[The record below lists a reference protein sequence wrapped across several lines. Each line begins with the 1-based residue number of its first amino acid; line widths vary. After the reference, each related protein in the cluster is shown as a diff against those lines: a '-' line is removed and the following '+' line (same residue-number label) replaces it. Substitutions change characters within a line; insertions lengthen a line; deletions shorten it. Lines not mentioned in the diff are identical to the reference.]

1 MTTLVQFDFAFDGPW
16 GEQFTSACRDLAM
29 DIAAEPGLI
38 WKLWGENRETRR
50 ASGVYLF
57 DTPEN
62 AEAYVMKHRPRLAR
76 FGVTDPGCSIF
87 SLNLPLSRMTRAPI

>member
-16 GEQFTSACRDLAM
+16 GEAFTSACGDLAS
-29 DIAAEPGLI
+29 DIAKEPGLI
-38 WKLWGENRETRR
+38 WKLWGENQDARR

-62 AEAYVMKHRPRLAR
+62 AEAYVIKHRPRLAA
-76 FGVTDPGCSIF
+76 FGVTDPGCSVF
-87 SLNLPLSRMTRAPI
+87 SLNLPLSRTTRAPL